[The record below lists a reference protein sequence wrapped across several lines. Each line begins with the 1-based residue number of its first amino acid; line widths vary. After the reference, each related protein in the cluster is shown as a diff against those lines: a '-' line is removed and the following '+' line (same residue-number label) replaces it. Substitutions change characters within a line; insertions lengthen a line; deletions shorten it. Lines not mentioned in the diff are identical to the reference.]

1 MDCQL
6 RHAVTTER
14 IAKCDRHRRRADHRP
29 ICGGAGH
36 AVLQTTVASR
46 CTFSRHRRHHDQADS
61 FDHARPRVVNAAKQ
75 SERCFMAAVRIRAS
89 SLVPSNTAV
98 ITSRTRSS
106 SSRSSRSSR
115 DAGTRHRSDVISSLA
130 RRTTSGTPL
139 VRRLRRS
146 RDSSL
151 SDSPAPRPSITVLV
165 ADFVIHDDNCDEN
178 VGRAPHTSRKR
189 RRPPRRAAF
198 NRADD
203 EIRTRD
209 PHLGKAMPLVQDVRE
224 LVFRTLPL
232 FVEPKISVSSV
243 GIAERSTVTRRARA
257 RRGKASLA
265 G

>member
-75 SERCFMAAVRIRAS
+75 SERCFMAAVRTRAS
-89 SLVPSNTAV
+89 SLEPSNTAV
-98 ITSRTRSS
+98 ITSRMRSS
-106 SSRSSRSSR
+106 SSRSSR
-115 DAGTRHRSDVISSLA
+115 DAGTRNRSDIISSLA

-165 ADFVIHDDNCDEN
+165 ADFVIHDGNCDEN
-178 VGRAPHTSRKR
+178 AGRAPHTSRKR

-203 EIRTRD
+203 EIRTRH

-224 LVFRTLPL
+224 LVFCALPL

-243 GIAERSTVTRRARA
+243 GISERSTVTRRHRTRP